1 MKTFY
6 HCLIMWVPF
15 IVLFALAGYGVEAIE
30 GNKIRTSEYLS
41 LGIGFY
47 VFIMCSVAFVFYLVS
62 FLPLTFVVNKFV
74 NALLVKGIIFT
85 FSGGVIG
92 AIAFGKIY
100 EARFI
105 EEYNLNIM
113 SAVSIFSLAGL
124 LYALVDHAVRRNIKF
139 V

>member
-15 IVLFALAGYGVEAIE
+15 IVLFALTGYGVEAIE

-74 NALLVKGIIFT
+74 HSILVKGIIFT
-85 FSGGVIG
+85 FGGGVIG
-92 AIAFGKIY
+92 TFAFGKIY

-113 SAVSIFSLAGL
+113 SAV
-124 LYALVDHAVRRNIKF
+124 VC
-139 V
+139 